1 MESELSQRETC
12 DLAVIGNRINGAGI
26 AWDAAGRGLR
36 VVLCAKVDFGQ
47 HTSSD
52 DVRVT
57 EFR

>member
-36 VVLCAKVDFGQ
+36 AVLCAKG
-47 HTSSD
+47 
-52 DVRVT
+52 
-57 EFR
+57 